1 MNKTILYIIILLFI
15 SNCSVNKN
23 ESIEYEN
30 QIEIFKK
37 IEPIQK
43 EFNQNL
49 KIKKFQNFK
58 INFFIKN
65 NSNNNGNIDF
75 DTNFEKISNY
85 KISKLKK
92 FISNQPEL
100 FFTDNENI
108 IFFDGKGSVFKLNHD
123 LKEIWKVNNYNK
135 KEKKL
140 SPILYFAQFEK
151 SLIINDNI
159 SKLYSI
165 NLNDGKVIWS
175 KYSSSSFN
183 SDIKI
188 YKDKFFTV
196 DFDNVIRAISSKDG
210 TELWNFKTDNSFIK
224 SQKKL
229 SIILKDEI
237 VFFINN
243 LGDVTALDVNNGSLV
258 WQTPT
263 QSSLIYQDAF
273 SLENS
278 DLVFENDTIYFSN
291 NKNEFFSIDARTG
304 IIKWT
309 QSINSS
315 LRPTIIESLIFT
327 VSNEGYLFVIDDR
340 TGNILR
346 ITDVLTNFK
355 NRDKIKPTGFIH
367 GNQKIFLSLSNG
379 RLLIINSST
388 GLQEK
393 IIKLHGSKISRPSVF
408 NNSMYLIKDNAIVKI
423 N

>member
-1 MNKTILYIIILLFI
+1 MSKCIKYIIILLFI
-15 SNCSVNKN
+15 SNCSFTKN
-23 ESIEYEN
+23 ENNENENLVDIFQKTPPIE
-30 QIEIFKK
+30 
-37 IEPIQK
+37 K
-43 EFNQNL
+43 EFNQQL
-49 KIKKFQNFK
+49 KIKELNTFK
-58 INFFIKN
+58 QKPFLKN
-65 NSNNNGNIDF
+65 NSNNNGNINF
-75 DTNFEKISNY
+75 VSNFESISNF
-85 KISKLKK
+85 KISKIKK
-92 FISNQPEL
+92 FYSNQPEL
-100 FFTDNENI
+100 FFTQDENI
-108 IFFDGKGSVFKLNHD
+108 IFFNGKGTILKLNQNF
-123 LKEIWKVNNYNK
+123 KEIWKVNNYNK

-140 SPILYFAQFEK
+140 NPILYFAQVDK
-151 SLIINDNI
+151 KLIVNDNL
-159 SKLYSI
+159 SKMYTV
-165 NLNDGKVIWS
+165 NLDNGKVIWS

-183 SDIKI
+183 SDIKV
-188 YKDKFFTV
+188 YEDKFISI

-210 TELWNFKTDNSFIK
+210 TELWNFKTENSFIK

-263 QSSLIYQDAF
+263 QSSLIYQEAF

-346 ITDVLTNFK
+346 ITDVLTNLK
-355 NRDKIKPTGFIH
+355 NRDNIKPTGFIH
-367 GNQKIFLSLSNG
+367 GKQKIFLSLSNG

-388 GLQEK
+388 GFQEK

-408 NNSMYLIKDNAIVKI
+408 NNNMYLIKDNAIVKI

>member
-1 MNKTILYIIILLFI
+1 MNKSILYIIILLFI

-49 KIKKFQNFK
+49 KIKKFQDFK
-58 INFFIKN
+58 INPFIKN

-140 SPILYFAQFEK
+140 SPTLYFAQFEK

-183 SDIKI
+183 SNIKI

-196 DFDNVIRAISSKDG
+196 DFDNVIRAISAKDG
-210 TELWNFKTDNSFIK
+210 NELWNFKTDNSFIK

-243 LGDVTALDVNNGSLV
+243 VGDVTALDVNNGSLV

-263 QSSLIYQDAF
+263 QSNLIYQDAF
-273 SLENS
+273 TLENS

-309 QSINSS
+309 QSINSN
-315 LRPTIIESLIFT
+315 LRPTIIDNLIFT
-327 VSNEGYLFVIDDR
+327 ISNEGYLFIIDDR

-346 ITDVLTNFK
+346 ITDILTNFK
-355 NRDKIKPTGFIH
+355 NRENIKPIGFIH
-367 GNQKIFLSLSNG
+367 GRDKIFVSLNNGQIISLNSTTGEQQKI
-379 RLLIINSST
+379 T
-388 GLQEK
+388 K
-393 IIKLHGSKISRPSVF
+393 VHGSKVSRPYIF
-408 NNSMYLIKDNAIVKI
+408 KNSMYLIKDNAVSKI

>member
-1 MNKTILYIIILLFI
+1 VNKAIKYIIILIFL
-15 SNCSVNKN
+15 SNCSFSKKDSADNDKL
-23 ESIEYEN
+23 ID
-30 QIEIFKK
+30 IFKK
-37 IEPIQK
+37 NEPIEK
-43 EFNQNL
+43 EFNQQL
-49 KIKKFQNFK
+49 KIKKLNTFKLKPFQ
-58 INFFIKN
+58 KN
-65 NSNNNGNIDF
+65 NSNSNGNINF
-75 DTNFEKISNY
+75 DSNLDKFLTY
-85 KISKLKK
+85 KINKIKK
-92 FISNQPEL
+92 FDSNQPEL
-100 FFTDNENI
+100 FFTENENV
-108 IFFDGKGSVFKLNHD
+108 IFFNGKGSIIKLSED
-123 LKEIWKVNNYNK
+123 LKKIWEINNYNK

-140 SPILYFAQFEK
+140 NPILYFAQAGK
-151 SLIINDNI
+151 SLIVNDNL
-159 SKLYSI
+159 SKMYSI
-165 NLNDGKVIWS
+165 DLNDGKVIWS

-183 SDIKI
+183 SDIKV
-188 YKDKFFTV
+188 YKDKFLTI
-196 DFDNVIRAISSKDG
+196 DFDNIIRAISTKDG
-210 TELWNFKTDNSFIK
+210 KELWNFKTDNSFIK

-278 DLVFENDTIYFSN
+278 DLVFENNTIYFSN
-291 NKNEFFSIDARTG
+291 NKNEFFAIDARTG

-346 ITDVLTNFK
+346 ITDILTNFK
-355 NRDKIKPTGFIH
+355 NKGDIKPTGFIH
-367 GNQKIFLSLSNG
+367 GKYKIFVSLNNG
-379 RLLIINSST
+379 RLLTINSIT

-393 IIKLHGSKISRPSVF
+393 ITKIHGSKISRPYVF
-408 NNSMYLIKDNAIVKI
+408 KSSMYLIKDNAIARTK
-423 N
+423 